1 MYNELSGKF
10 YIYIN
15 EIKKD
20 NTFDQ
25 LMNDDIKKE
34 KIFNIVNDLNK
45 FKKGYAQDILK
56 AIEALYQ
63 SFLAEREMFK
73 NLLRFLE
80 YLKKTYQKDVNEK
93 FQMYNWKLHLFILD
107 FDIKYYKALL
117 DDKVYNEF
125 IDDIMVNNIKEFRKN
140 LEPIFQIDYD
150 SMLEIEKYYNFPEL
164 LLIGRFY
171 FDVNNYEL
179 LKYENLNKVN
189 IWKVF
194 RSEEHTS
201 ELQSH

>member
-1 MYNELSGKF
+1 MYNELTGKF